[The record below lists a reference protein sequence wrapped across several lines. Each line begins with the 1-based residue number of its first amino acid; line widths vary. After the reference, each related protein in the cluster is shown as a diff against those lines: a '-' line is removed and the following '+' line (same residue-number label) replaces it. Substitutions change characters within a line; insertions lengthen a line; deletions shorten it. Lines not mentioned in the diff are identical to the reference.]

1 MDALSTMCSAGDI
14 GHSGRAWADL
24 PLTVEDLITDKG
36 KIKLDLSI
44 THANAD
50 QTGFSAGE
58 PISIQTGPT
67 SFVTVPSVL
76 GERTSNRDTLVGTLG
91 LRYGLTAKTELYA
104 RTSYLHTGERIR
116 DVDGRRKHQENQFA
130 DAWLGLNHQ
139 FRQEDDYPAWL
150 GFVEMVLGERVQGGT
165 KSFKSAMLG
174 FTTYKAIDPIVF
186 SLTGGYRLSRRYQTD
201 DGRMKQGKLLM
212 LSPSVGFAVNDRV
225 TLTTGMQWTRRGT
238 DRVNG
243 QALGIARSQSDL
255 LVGVGYGFDR
265 GNTLNATFKMNA
277 SGNHGAELRVNWLY
291 IFGKEGGS

>member
-1 MDALSTMCSAGDI
+1 MYRPQCVLLGLLAIHAMP
-14 GHSGRAWADL
+14 AWADL
-24 PLTVEDLITDKG
+24 PLTVEDLVTDKG
-36 KIKLDLSI
+36 KVKLDLSI

-67 SFVTVPSVL
+67 SFVTVPSAM
-76 GERTSNRDTLVGTLG
+76 GERSSNRDTLVGTLG

-104 RTSYLHTGERIR
+104 RTSYLYTGERIR
-116 DVDGRRKHQENQFA
+116 DVEGRRRHRENHFA

-139 FRQEDDYPAWL
+139 FREEDDYPAWL
-150 GFVEMVLGERVQGGT
+150 GFAEVALSERVQGGT
-165 KSFKSAMLG
+165 ESFKSAMLG

-186 SLTGGYRLSRRYQTD
+186 SVTGGYRINGSHDTAEGTLQ
-201 DGRMKQGKLLM
+201 QGNLLM
-212 LSPSVGFAVNDRV
+212 FSPSVGFAVNDRV
-225 TLTTGMQWTRRGT
+225 TLTTGMQWTRRGAE
-238 DRVNG
+238 RANG
-243 QALGIARSQSDL
+243 QAQGIGRSQSDL

-291 IFGKEGGS
+291 SFGKGGAS